1 MSSDHRG
8 QVFYLSPESLKVLKA
23 EASPNNASK
32 IPDQSWVSTNDALS
46 TLLWR
51 TVMAVQNP
59 FETLEGDLMS
69 VFNIAIDGQPRTDPP
84 VHPALWAASWTLLM
98 LKALILADKQFTG
111 DVVALVEALDN
122 VDRIFATMEH
132 HNGRSFY
139 LGYAKIYGFEFQ
151 ELPLPIPNAFCAIK
165 VLDYN

>member
-1 MSSDHRG
+1 
-8 QVFYLSPESLKVLKA
+8 
-23 EASPNNASK
+23 
-32 IPDQSWVSTNDALS
+32 
-46 TLLWR
+46 
-51 TVMAVQNP
+51 
-59 FETLEGDLMS
+59 
-69 VFNIAIDGQPRTDPP
+69 
-84 VHPALWAASWTLLM
+84 M

-151 ELPLPIPNAFCAIK
+151 EVNLQLYSTAQPVASPNSQRLLCYQSSRLQLRPLAHSRLLSLSSRYRDPPILEQLVPSCPILEYEFANLASGNTQIILISFPSPLQITRIISSFASALRAASQHR
-165 VLDYN
+165 V